1 MVLCASTRC
10 RLRFFYISYWKW
22 IIEECAIFCKSLVG
36 DAFNGIVWS
45 IIVFLRIIVMPIA
58 FALNKIVNS
67 LQLYTFILG
76 YFLFL
81 FFLILQYEK
90 RKLIPLKL
98 FFSFFYEIRYLGS
111 LKSWVKLLGLNR
123 NNFTSAIYSLS
134 Y

>member
-1 MVLCASTRC
+1 
-10 RLRFFYISYWKW
+10 
-22 IIEECAIFCKSLVG
+22 
-36 DAFNGIVWS
+36 
-45 IIVFLRIIVMPIA
+45 MPIA

-111 LKSWVKLLGLNR
+111 LKS
-123 NNFTSAIYSLS
+123 
-134 Y
+134 